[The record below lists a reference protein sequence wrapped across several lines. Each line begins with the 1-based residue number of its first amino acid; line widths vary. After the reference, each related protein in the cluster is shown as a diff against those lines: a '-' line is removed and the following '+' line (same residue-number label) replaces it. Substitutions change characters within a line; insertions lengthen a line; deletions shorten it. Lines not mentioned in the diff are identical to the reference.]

1 MNHRTRGI
9 VIALAS
15 AAAGGLLPAAVQ
27 AEMASTHFMAM
38 GLAIVVVLNAVI
50 AVIHIKDPE
59 TGRSDEDKAVADR
72 PKPQTIRAVSSTDV
86 KREGAA

>member
-1 MNHRTRGI
+1 MNQRTRGI

-27 AEMASTHFMAM
+27 ASMAGTQFMAM

-50 AVIHIKDPE
+50 AFIHIKEPE
-59 TGRSDEDKAVADR
+59 AGRSDDDRTVADR
-72 PKPQTIRAVSSTDV
+72 PKAQTIRAVGPTDV

>member
-27 AEMASTHFMAM
+27 AEMAGTHFMAA
-38 GLAIVVVLNAVI
+38 GLAIVVMLNAVI
-50 AVIHIKDPE
+50 AFIHIKEPDA
-59 TGRSDEDKAVADR
+59 GRREEDKMLAGQR
-72 PKPQTIRAVSSTDV
+72 PQTIRAVSSTDV
-86 KREGAA
+86 KREGAAS